1 MRRHSRPYASQ
12 YDYFARL
19 DAAFAAAEAAY
30 DDAAWEALSERQQL
44 DALGMSD
51 RRIKHPCE
59 AMPPQEINAHRRRV
73 GLRHEAILLA
83 AIAADPTATAAELAQ
98 RLELTKP
105 TVEMTRKRLLHA
117 GRIRGERLG
126 FTEWRYEVLV

>member
-1 MRRHSRPYASQ
+1 MRPHASQ
-12 YDYFARL
+12 YAYFARL
-19 DAAFAAAEAAY
+19 DAAFAAAETTY

-44 DALGMSD
+44 DALGLSD
-51 RRIKHPCE
+51 RRIKRITCE
-59 AMPPQEINAHRRRV
+59 GGPPQNRNGDQRRR
-73 GLRHEAILLA
+73 GMRHEAMLLA

-105 TVEMTRKRLLHA
+105 TIESARKRLLRA

-126 FTEWRYEVLV
+126 FTTWRYEVLS